1 MQLETKKEA
10 KMKKALKR
18 YLLALMLPLLA
29 AGFAH
34 AQTVQLRA
42 ADNQPADYP
51 TVQGLI
57 AMAEYLEAASSGRI
71 TMEVFPGGQLG
82 DERSTIEQ
90 VQLGVLD
97 IVRTSTSPVGEFYAP
112 MGVYSLPFLFRDETH
127 FWKVIQGPI
136 GKELLDG
143 LEEAGMIG
151 LAYYDSGSRNFYTTE
166 RPIRGV
172 EDLQGLRI
180 RTQQSQVV
188 LDMMDALGADAVP
201 MAFGEV
207 YSGLQTGVIDG
218 AENNFPSYGPFGVR
232 HFEVAPYFTLNEHAR
247 VPEIVMI
254 SSATWNSLSPEDQ
267 ALVREA
273 ALASVPVQA
282 ALWAALVEESRQ
294 AVEEAGAEIIT
305 VDISEFQEVM
315 APVYEQYAPQ
325 FGDLFERIQ
334 ETQ

>member
-1 MQLETKKEA
+1 MKTPSA
-10 KMKKALKR
+10 KFLIVAWLV
-18 YLLALMLPLLA
+18 LAV
-29 AGFAH
+29 AGIAH
-34 AQTVQLRA
+34 AQTITLRA

-51 TVQGLI
+51 TVQGLM
-57 AMAEYLEAASSGRI
+57 AMAAYLEAASDGRI

-112 MGVYSLPFLFRDETH
+112 MGVYSLPFIFRDAAH
-127 FWKVIQGPI
+127 FWKVVQGPI
-136 GKELLDG
+136 GRELLDG
-143 LEEAGMIG
+143 LEAAGMIG
-151 LAYYDSGSRNFYTTE
+151 LAYYDSGSRNFYTTD
-166 RPIRGV
+166 RPIRSV
-172 EDLQGLRI
+172 ADLQGLRI

-188 LDMMDALGADAVP
+188 LDMMEALGADAVP

-232 HFEVAPYFTLNEHAR
+232 HYEVAPYYTLNQHAR

-254 SSATWNSLSPEDQ
+254 STTTWSSLSPEDQ

-282 ALWAALVEESRQ
+282 ALWADLVERSRQ
-294 AVEEAGAEIIT
+294 AVEEAGSEIIT
-305 VDISEFQEVM
+305 VDIQEFQDAM

-325 FGDLFERIQ
+325 FGELLQRIQ
-334 ETQ
+334 GTE

>member
-1 MQLETKKEA
+1 MN
-10 KMKKALKR
+10 R
-18 YLLALMLPLLA
+18 YLARATYLALLMAMLGGIAL
-29 AGFAH
+29 
-34 AQTVQLRA
+34 AQTVTLRA

-51 TVQGLI
+51 TVQGLMF
-57 AMAEYLEAASSGRI
+57 MAEYLEQATDGRI

-112 MGVYSLPFLFRDETH
+112 MGVYSLPFIFRSEAH
-127 FWKVIQGPI
+127 FWKVVQGPI

-143 LEEAGMIG
+143 LEQAGMVG
-151 LAYYDSGSRNFYTTE
+151 LAYYDSGSRNFYTTQ
-166 RPIRGV
+166 RPIRSV
-172 EDLQGLRI
+172 ADLQGLRI

-188 LDMMDALGADAVP
+188 LDMMEALGADAVP

-207 YSGLQTGVIDG
+207 YSALQTGVIDG

-232 HFEVAPYFTLNEHAR
+232 HYEVAPYFTLNAHAR
-247 VPEIVMI
+247 VPEVVMI
-254 SSATWNSLSPEDQ
+254 SKATWDSLSPEDQ

-282 ALWAALVEESRQ
+282 ALWRDLVERSRQ
-294 AVEEAGAEIIT
+294 AVEEAGSEIIT
-305 VDISEFQEVM
+305 VDIQEFQDAM
-315 APVYEQYAPQ
+315 APVFERYGPQ
-325 FGDLFERIQ
+325 FGDLLERILAT
-334 ETQ
+334 E